1 MADYYV
7 YTENLSVGY
16 HKKTVLENLAIGVNR
31 GEILTLIGPNGAGKS
46 TVLKSLAGQL
56 KLIAGTVY
64 IDKNDLSMLGKDA
77 LSQKLAVVFTERLR
91 TELMTC
97 RDVVSTGR
105 YPYTGHFGILSETDR
120 QKVAEAMQLVRI
132 AELADMDFTKISDG
146 QRQRVMMARAI
157 CQETDII
164 LLDEPTSYLDIR
176 HKLEFLSLLQKMA
189 REKKLSVIMSLHEL
203 DLAKKVSDKIICVGQ
218 NSVERFG
225 TPQEIFTGN
234 YINELFSVTAGS
246 FDEASGSM
254 ELEAPKGAPEVFV
267 LAGAASGQETF
278 REMQRKGIPFVT
290 GIIYE
295 NDMDFPVAKA
305 LAAETVSVG
314 ALERIGE
321 ERLKQAEKLA
331 GSCKQ
336 VICCRSS
343 FAEWE
348 PENKAL
354 YEILRRRKA
363 ERTACEA

>member
-16 HKKTVLENLAIGVNR
+16 HKKTVLENLVIGVNR
-31 GEILTLIGPNGAGKS
+31 GEILTLIGPNGVGKS

-56 KLIAGTVY
+56 KLLAGTVY
-64 IDKNDLSMLGKDA
+64 IDQNDLSLFSKDA

-105 YPYTGHFGILSETDR
+105 YPYTGHFGILSGTDR
-120 QKVAEAMQLVRI
+120 QKVAEAMRLVRI

-146 QRQRVMMARAI
+146 QKQRVMMARAI

-234 YINELFSVTAGS
+234 YISELFSMTAGS

-278 REMQRKGIPFVT
+278 RELQRKGIPFAT

-305 LAAETVSVG
+305 LAAEMVSVG
-314 ALERIGE
+314 ALEHIGE
-321 ERLKQAEKLA
+321 ERLNQARELA
-331 GSCKQ
+331 ASCKQ

-343 FAEWE
+343 FADWE
-348 PENKAL
+348 PENRAL
-354 YEILRRRKA
+354 YEMLMHLPDYQKI
-363 ERTACEA
+363 

>member
-7 YTENLSVGY
+7 HTENLSVGY
-16 HKKTVLENLAIGVNR
+16 HKKKVLENLTIGVNR

-64 IDKNDLSMLGKDA
+64 IDRNNLSLLSNDA
-77 LSQKLAVVFTERLR
+77 LSKKLAVVFTERIR

-105 YPYTGHFGILSETDR
+105 YPYTGHFGILSAADR
-120 QKVAEAMQLVRI
+120 QKVEEAMALVRI
-132 AELADMDFTKISDG
+132 AELADKDFTKISDG

-157 CQETDII
+157 CQDTDII
-164 LLDEPTSYLDIR
+164 LLDEPTSYLDMK

-203 DLAKKVSDKIICVGQ
+203 DLAKKVSDKIICIGKH
-218 NSVERFG
+218 SVERFG
-225 TPQEIFTGN
+225 TPREIFEGN
-234 YINELFSVTAGS
+234 YIRELFSITSGN
-246 FDEASGSM
+246 FDAASCSM
-254 ELEAPKGAPEVFV
+254 ELEAPQGMPEVFV

-278 REMQRKGIPFVT
+278 RELQRKGIPFAT
-290 GIIYE
+290 GIIFE
-295 NDMDFPVAKA
+295 NDMDFPAAKA
-305 LAAETVSVG
+305 LAAEMVSVG
-314 ALERIGE
+314 ALEHIGE
-321 ERLKQAEKLA
+321 ERLKRAKELA
-331 GSCKQ
+331 DSCRQ

-348 PENKAL
+348 AENKAL
-354 YEILRRRKA
+354 YEILMHR
-363 ERTACEA
+363 EL